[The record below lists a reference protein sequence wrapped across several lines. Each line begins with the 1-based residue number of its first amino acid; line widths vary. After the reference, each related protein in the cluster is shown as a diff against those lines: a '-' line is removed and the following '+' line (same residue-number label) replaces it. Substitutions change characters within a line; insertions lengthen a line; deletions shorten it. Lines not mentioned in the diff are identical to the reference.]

1 MKKTPNSGLKKE
13 FKILDNVDL
22 EDYLFMVNPM
32 KKYMIEKTFEFGSEQ
47 QTVLSHYFGPYH
59 RFLDSKVFSNDFV
72 FGNADLKLALLS
84 DQRRA
89 NKVKDCMHEDTGYW
103 ERK

>member
-47 QTVLSHYFGPYH
+47 
-59 RFLDSKVFSNDFV
+59 
-72 FGNADLKLALLS
+72 
-84 DQRRA
+84 
-89 NKVKDCMHEDTGYW
+89 
-103 ERK
+103 